1 MKFMS
6 RNRLLLLG
14 GAVTILVADQLS
26 KSWVVQ
32 NLPLYVSTDLF
43 PWLKPVM
50 SLTHVTNT
58 GVAFGLFP
66 QLGNFF
72 TILSMSVIVLIILFQ
87 NSLAEAYFWVHLALG
102 MVAGGALGNVTD
114 RIFRGAVVDFFDV
127 NFWPFHEWPVFNVA
141 DSAVV
146 VGVIILLLDSM
157 FFDPTREKQPLEQQF
172 ESEDGRV
179 NA

>member
-1 MKFMS
+1 ML

-14 GAVTILVADQLS
+14 GAVTVLVVDQLS

-32 NLPLYVSTDLF
+32 TLPLYVPTDLF
-43 PWLKPVM
+43 PWLKPIM

-66 QLGNFF
+66 QLGDFF
-72 TILSMSVIVLIILFQ
+72 TILSMLVIVLILLFQ
-87 NSLAEAYFWVHLALG
+87 NSLSEAYFWVHLALG
-102 MVAGGALGNVTD
+102 LVAGGALGNVID
-114 RIFRGAVVDFFDV
+114 RIVRGAVVDFFDV
-127 NFWPFHEWPVFNVA
+127 NFWPLREWPVFNVA

-146 VGVIILLLDSM
+146 VGVTILLLDSM
-157 FFDPTREKQPLEQQF
+157 FFDQAREKQRFEQQF
-172 ESEDGRV
+172 EPEDGQA